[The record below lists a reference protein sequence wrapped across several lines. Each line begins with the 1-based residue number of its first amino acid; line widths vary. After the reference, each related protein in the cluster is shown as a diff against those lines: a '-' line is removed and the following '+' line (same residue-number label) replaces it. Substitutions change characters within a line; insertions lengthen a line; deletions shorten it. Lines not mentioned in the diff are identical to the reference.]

1 MFFIEFR
8 RFFFCVD
15 ILFWSFMSQ
24 TKANNK
30 HRALMDATPRYG
42 THHLSLII
50 TKRKVLHFEITC
62 ITFDI

>member
-1 MFFIEFR
+1 
-8 RFFFCVD
+8 
-15 ILFWSFMSQ
+15 MSQ

-42 THHLSLII
+42 THHLSLFI